1 MPIEVQ
7 WDNNEQT
14 VIRWVYQWPWSW
26 EEAYQAYEQEMALI
40 DCVEHIVDGIADMRQ
55 AQGLPKGSL
64 TAGISLMNKSHER
77 MDLLVILGAN
87 RLIQSMYDMMRKLY
101 PGMAKKVKLVIVRS
115 EEEAYQVIAA
125 RRAERMQQIP

>member
-7 WDNNEQT
+7 WDNEERT
-14 VIRWVYQWPWSW
+14 VMRWVYQSPWSW
-26 EEAYQAYEQEMALI
+26 EEAYQAHEQEMALI

-64 TAGISLMNKSHER
+64 TAGVSIMNKSHER

-87 RLIQSMYDMMRKLY
+87 RLIQSMYDMMCKLH
-101 PGMAKKVKLVIVRS
+101 PGMAKKVKLVMVRS

-125 RRAERMQQIP
+125 RRAERMQQVP